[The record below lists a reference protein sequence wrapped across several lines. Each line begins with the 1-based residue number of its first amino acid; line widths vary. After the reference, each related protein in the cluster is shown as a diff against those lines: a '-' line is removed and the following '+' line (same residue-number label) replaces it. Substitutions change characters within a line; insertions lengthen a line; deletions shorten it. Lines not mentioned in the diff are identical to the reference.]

1 MDRRARSCQRGLGA
15 RGKPERDAGRR
26 ARGRAS
32 WALQPGG
39 GKGMRRGQPTGSVL
53 SGRVGWSVGGLEHLS
68 HSHGVAS
75 DLKRLRL
82 TLLQRLNIA
91 VNVADA
97 MDYLHNNCEPP
108 IVHCDLKPGNVLLN
122 ADFVACVGDFGIA
135 KILSDSDGD
144 PVTNS
149 STFTG
154 IRGTVGYVPPE
165 YGECRQVSS
174 CGDVFSFGV
183 TLLEM
188 FTGKAPTDAMFK
200 DGLTVQGFVE
210 IAFPEKLMD
219 IVDPVLLSTDERFAR
234 KPRHRSVG
242 GKEIEN
248 AIASVTKLALSC
260 TKLTPSER
268 KPMGDAAA
276 EMRKIRDRYLADLT
290 RANN

>member
-1 MDRRARSCQRGLGA
+1 
-15 RGKPERDAGRR
+15 
-26 ARGRAS
+26 
-32 WALQPGG
+32 
-39 GKGMRRGQPTGSVL
+39 
-53 SGRVGWSVGGLEHLS
+53 
-68 HSHGVAS
+68 
-75 DLKRLRL
+75 
-82 TLLQRLNIA
+82 
-91 VNVADA
+91 